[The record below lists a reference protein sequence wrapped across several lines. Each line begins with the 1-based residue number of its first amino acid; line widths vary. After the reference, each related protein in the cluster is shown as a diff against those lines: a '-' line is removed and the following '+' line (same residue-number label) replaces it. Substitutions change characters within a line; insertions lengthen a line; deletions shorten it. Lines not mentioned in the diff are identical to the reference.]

1 MAASISRVDCRWQR
15 GVCVLFQVQCRC
27 VPGPARSRHGP
38 LRQLEVADATPSPPP
53 PSPPSPDLCISA
65 CARLAQAMRVCRD
78 GKRRVEGRRDGQLQD
93 DRCHRLLPLHGPRGR
108 PLRSLQ
114 RKGAPPPPP
123 PFLPA
128 WPCRCA
134 FHRNLASVMACF
146 VSDVTLALDNRCK
159 ACIVPCGALVRASC
173 CVRLAV
179 GSPAGSRAEWQTR
192 ATRCRSLDDACRC
205 S

>member
-1 MAASISRVDCRWQR
+1 MCAEMAKDGWKEGETANYKMT
-15 GVCVLFQVQCRC
+15 GVTGSFLYMAPEVVRC
-27 VPGPARSRHGP
+27 EAYNEKVR
-38 LRQLEVADATPSPPP
+38 
-53 PSPPSPDLCISA
+53 
-65 CARLAQAMRVCRD
+65 
-78 GKRRVEGRRDGQLQD
+78 
-93 DRCHRLLPLHGPRGR
+93 
-108 PLRSLQ
+108 
-114 RKGAPPPPP
+114 PPPPP